1 MPDYRFVML
10 RRRCGLGV
18 CYCLLLCCYG
28 SVHCELLF
36 LHFVTC
42 RLQIRDHKYFLFH
55 KNNNKHCHFF
65 FFLLHSFVCLSE
77 VCQVWNWLLKI
88 WIWIEFGI
96 EKPCAVAFQN
106 ENQYSVERKSAFLLI
121 CGDPWYHLAVNL
133 HFWKEKSSF
142 WKCGCSSAMFL
153 YFWWTG
159 FDLFFN
165 ISSNM
170 RHCLLLESH
179 SGKYYLNRS

>member
-1 MPDYRFVML
+1 MVLCTVSFFFCTLWRAGL
-10 RRRCGLGV
+10 R
-18 CYCLLLCCYG
+18 Y
-28 SVHCELLF
+28 
-36 LHFVTC
+36 VTTNIFY
-42 RLQIRDHKYFLFH
+42 LIKIII
-55 KNNNKHCHFF
+55 NIAIF

-121 CGDPWYHLAVNL
+121 CGDTWYHLAVNL